1 MEIFP
6 FGELGDGFFEDGEPL
21 ADERAGRF
29 DGIKVLELE
38 DYLVTSRAI
47 RVENVK
53 KRTVAEEFLAG
64 VESVRSIAVDSGS

>member
-1 MEIFP
+1 MEVFP
-6 FGELGDGFFEDGEPL
+6 FGELGDGFFGDGKPL
-21 ADERAGRF
+21 AYERAGRV

-38 DYLVTSRAI
+38 DYLVTSRGI

-53 KRTVAEEFLAG
+53 KGTVAVEFFAG

>member
-1 MEIFP
+1 MEVFP
-6 FGELGDGFFEDGEPL
+6 FGKLGDGFFEDGEPL
-21 ADERAGRF
+21 ADERAGRV

-38 DYLVTSRAI
+38 DYLVTSRGI

-53 KRTVAEEFLAG
+53 KGTVAVEFFAG